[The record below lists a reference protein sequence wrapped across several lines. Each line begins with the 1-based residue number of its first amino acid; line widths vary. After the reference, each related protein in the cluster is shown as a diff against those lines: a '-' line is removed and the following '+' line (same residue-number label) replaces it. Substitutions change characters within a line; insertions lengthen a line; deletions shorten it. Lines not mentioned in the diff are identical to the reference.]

1 MADRPE
7 ESPFWP
13 AAASPN
19 SKRQAPRRHDAG
31 FSLAETLVAMLVMV
45 TGLLG
50 IAQLMVVTI
59 KAESMARNGALASRL
74 GQGKLDDLMKAN
86 FDTSLQIRIPVPP
99 VDSLVADVPNKFDV
113 PAAGITRRWLVS
125 QGPAGTRLVTVRV
138 LIMRGIPTQRTVDLT
153 TLVRRW

>member
-7 ESPFWP
+7 QSPFWP

-31 FSLAETLVAMLVMV
+31 FSLAETLVAMAVMV

-59 KAESMARNGALASRL
+59 KAESMARNGALASRM
-74 GQGKLDDLMKAN
+74 GQGKLDGLMKAN
-86 FDTSLQIRIPVPP
+86 FDTTPQIQITNPL
-99 VDSLVADVPNKFDV
+99 VDSLAADVPNYFDV
-113 PAAGITRRWLVS
+113 PEAGIIRRWRVR

>member
-1 MADRPE
+1 MADRPVQ
-7 ESPFWP
+7 SPFWP

-31 FSLAETLVAMLVMV
+31 FSLAETLVAMAVMV

-59 KAESMARNGALASRL
+59 KAESMARNGALASRM
-74 GQGKLDDLMKAN
+74 GQGKLDGLMKAN
-86 FDTSLQIRIPVPP
+86 FDTTPQIQITNPL
-99 VDSLVADVPNKFDV
+99 VDSLAADVPNYFDV
-113 PAAGITRRWLVS
+113 PEAGIIRRWRVR

-138 LIMRGIPTQRTVDLT
+138 LITRGTPGRRTVDLT

>member
-7 ESPFWP
+7 QSPFWP
-13 AAASPN
+13 AAASSN

-31 FSLAETLVAMLVMV
+31 FSLAETLVAMVVMV

-59 KAESMARNGALASRL
+59 KAESMARNGALASRM
-74 GQGKLDDLMKAN
+74 GQGKLDGLMKAN
-86 FDTSLQIRIPVPP
+86 FDTTPQIQITNPL
-99 VDSLVADVPNKFDV
+99 VDSLAADVPNYFDV
-113 PAAGITRRWLVS
+113 PEAGIIRRWRVR

-138 LIMRGIPTQRTVDLT
+138 LTMRGIPARRTVDLT

>member
-7 ESPFWP
+7 QSPFWP
-13 AAASPN
+13 AAGSLN

-59 KAESMARNGALASRL
+59 KAETMARNGALASRMA
-74 GQGKLDDLMKAN
+74 QGTLDNLMKAN
-86 FDTSLQIRIPVPP
+86 FDTAPQIQITNPV
-99 VDSLVADVPNKFDV
+99 VDSLAADVPDYFDV
-113 PAAGITRRWLVS
+113 PGAGITRRWRVW

-138 LIMRGIPTQRTVDLT
+138 LITRGVPGRRTVDLT